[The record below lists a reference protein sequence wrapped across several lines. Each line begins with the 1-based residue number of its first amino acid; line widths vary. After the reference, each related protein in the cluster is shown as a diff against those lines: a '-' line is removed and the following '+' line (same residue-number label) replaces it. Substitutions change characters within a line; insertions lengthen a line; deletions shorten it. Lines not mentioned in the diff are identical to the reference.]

1 METPPAQPLQRQDS
15 AALLDL
21 LIAQMEL
28 EEAAGEEPPAET
40 PPPPPLPRVEAEET
54 SPLFANDAESKEAV
68 ERKRNHSDMMLSGSL
83 GGEAWSE
90 RRLTRDDFEPVAL
103 IGKGAFGE
111 VRLVRR
117 VDTRELFALKSMMKN
132 AMVAKNQVAHV
143 RAERDMLSL
152 SEDPAIAMLYDS
164 FQDSSHLY
172 MVMEFL
178 PGGDLMSLL
187 VKLDTLPE
195 DATRFYVC
203 EIAAAVQAVHDH
215 GYAHRDLKPDN
226 VLIDHDGHVKLTDL
240 GLCTRV
246 DGDGVVFEA
255 LGGECPRT
263 PDRATAPSDPGFSEV
278 APPTPPTCAS
288 PGFGDAGASPGP
300 SRRELA
306 YSTVGTP
313 DYIAPEVL
321 APVGYG
327 KACDWWSLGVIMYEC
342 LVGYTPF
349 YADDANATCRK
360 ILEWRKHLALP
371 ADARAR
377 LRRPC
382 VAFLAALL
390 ADASDRLG
398 ARGGLGDVA
407 RHEWVRSVDWRD
419 LRRAPAPFAPTGG
432 AALPQLLDE
441 LKTAR
446 ADDDRFPGLV
456 AAVTANFDHVAVG
469 AGARWTSAAGG
480 RAAPESAAR
489 RRDRRHGAPAPAPG
503 VPADAFV
510 DYTYR
515 RRRPSGAGPERA
527 AAAASARAS
536 IETLAK
542 RPSLGP
548 GASPNRGEAAK
559 KVDKGSGGEI
569 VLEVGV

>member
-1 METPPAQPLQRQDS
+1 
-15 AALLDL
+15 
-21 LIAQMEL
+21 
-28 EEAAGEEPPAET
+28 
-40 PPPPPLPRVEAEET
+40 
-54 SPLFANDAESKEAV
+54 
-68 ERKRNHSDMMLSGSL
+68 
-83 GGEAWSE
+83 
-90 RRLTRDDFEPVAL
+90 
-103 IGKGAFGE
+103 
-111 VRLVRR
+111 RLVRR

-195 DATRFYVC
+195 DATRFYKTRDDTRHPSQ
-203 EIAAAVQAVHDH
+203 VQAVHDH

-246 DGDGVVFEA
+246 DGDGV
-255 LGGECPRT
+255 
-263 PDRATAPSDPGFSEV
+263 
-278 APPTPPTCAS
+278 APPTPPACAS

-321 APVGYG
+321 APVGYGLSLVDFHTGYG

-419 LRRAPAPFAPTGG
+419 LRTAPAPFAPT
-432 AALPQLLDE
+432 
-441 LKTAR
+441 
-446 ADDDRFPGLV
+446 
-456 AAVTANFDHVAVG
+456 
-469 AGARWTSAAGG
+469 
-480 RAAPESAAR
+480 
-489 RRDRRHGAPAPAPG
+489 
-503 VPADAFV
+503 
-510 DYTYR
+510 
-515 RRRPSGAGPERA
+515 
-527 AAAASARAS
+527 
-536 IETLAK
+536 
-542 RPSLGP
+542 
-548 GASPNRGEAAK
+548 
-559 KVDKGSGGEI
+559 
-569 VLEVGV
+569 

>member
-1 METPPAQPLQRQDS
+1 
-15 AALLDL
+15 
-21 LIAQMEL
+21 
-28 EEAAGEEPPAET
+28 
-40 PPPPPLPRVEAEET
+40 
-54 SPLFANDAESKEAV
+54 
-68 ERKRNHSDMMLSGSL
+68 
-83 GGEAWSE
+83 
-90 RRLTRDDFEPVAL
+90 
-103 IGKGAFGE
+103 
-111 VRLVRR
+111 
-117 VDTRELFALKSMMKN
+117 MMKN

-195 DATRFYVC
+195 DATR
-203 EIAAAVQAVHDH
+203 EIAAAARPRRRVPADAGQ
-215 GYAHRDLKPDN
+215 RD
-226 VLIDHDGHVKLTDL
+226 GA
-240 GLCTRV
+240 G
-246 DGDGVVFEA
+246 
-255 LGGECPRT
+255 
-263 PDRATAPSDPGFSEV
+263 DPGFSEV
-278 APPTPPTCAS
+278 APPTPPACAS

-321 APVGYG
+321 APVGYGLCGNQIFNPTSISLVDFHTGYG

-360 ILEWRKHLALP
+360 ILEWRKHLAASATRASPPTPTAGSGRPDETLKCSVTSMSIRLIFDDSI
-371 ADARAR
+371 ALVEFSKRSRSARVETVACARAK
-377 LRRPC
+377 
-382 VAFLAALL
+382 
-390 ADASDRLG
+390 S
-398 ARGGLGDVA
+398 GGRFLGDVGGPASRSSRRSSRTPRPA
-407 RHEWVRSVDWRD
+407 RRAGRPER
-419 LRRAPAPFAPTGG
+419 RRAPRVGAVRRLAPGQRRSRRRA
-432 AALPQLLDE
+432 ARALPQLLDE

-456 AAVTANFDHVAVG
+456 AAVTANFDHVA
-469 AGARWTSAAGG
+469 AARRARWTSAAGG
-480 RAAPESAAR
+480 RCGAEGAR
-489 RRDRRHGAPAPAPG
+489 RRDRRHGGPAPAPG

-515 RRRPSGAGPERA
+515 RRRPSGAGPARGRGRVRA
-527 AAAASARAS
+527 RVHRARSRSGRPSARARRR
-536 IETLAK
+536 TAA
-542 RPSLGP
+542 RPRRRSTR
-548 GASPNRGEAAK
+548 A
-559 KVDKGSGGEI
+559 GGEI

>member
-1 METPPAQPLQRQDS
+1 
-15 AALLDL
+15 
-21 LIAQMEL
+21 MEL

-54 SPLFANDAESKEAV
+54 SPLFANDAESRRPSAQA
-68 ERKRNHSDMMLSGSL
+68 NHSDMMLSGSL

-111 VRLVRR
+111 VRLVRGPGTGLVRR

-195 DATRFYVC
+195 DATRFYV
-203 EIAAAVQAVHDH
+203 QAVHDH

-246 DGDGVVFEA
+246 DGDGVV
-255 LGGECPRT
+255 
-263 PDRATAPSDPGFSEV
+263 
-278 APPTPPTCAS
+278 APPTPPACAS

-321 APVGYG
+321 APVGYGPCGNQIFNPTSISLVDFHTGYG

-456 AAVTANFDHVAVG
+456 AAVTANFDHVAIG
-469 AGARWTSAAGG
+469 AGAVDVGAG
-480 RAAPESAAR
+480 RAAPGAAAPR
-489 RRDRRHGAPAPAPG
+489 PAPRRSRARAGRPRGRLRRLHLPPAP
-503 VPADAFV
+503 
-510 DYTYR
+510 
-515 RRRPSGAGPERA
+515 PERRGPGARGA
-527 AAAASARAS
+527 AAAH
-536 IETLAK
+536 
-542 RPSLGP
+542 PSREAAVLGP

-559 KVDKGSGGEI
+559 VDKGRRRDR
-569 VLEVGV
+569 LEVGV

>member
-1 METPPAQPLQRQDS
+1 
-15 AALLDL
+15 
-21 LIAQMEL
+21 
-28 EEAAGEEPPAET
+28 
-40 PPPPPLPRVEAEET
+40 
-54 SPLFANDAESKEAV
+54 
-68 ERKRNHSDMMLSGSL
+68 MMLSGSL

-103 IGKGAFGE
+103 IGKARSA
-111 VRLVRR
+111 RLVRR

-195 DATRFYVC
+195 DATRFYV
-203 EIAAAVQAVHDH
+203 QAVHDH

-263 PDRATAPSDPGFSEV
+263 PDSGGAGDRA
-278 APPTPPTCAS
+278 
-288 PGFGDAGASPGP
+288 
-300 SRRELA
+300 SRSLVDFH
-306 YSTVGTP
+306 T
-313 DYIAPEVL
+313 
-321 APVGYG
+321 GYG

-407 RHEWVRSVDWRD
+407 RHEWTAPCPVAPVARGRGGVVAVARGPTSGAPASSPVVSFSASSSSPSGGA
-419 LRRAPAPFAPTGG
+419 RAPADDEGG
-432 AALPQLLDE
+432 EADE
-441 LKTAR
+441 GEKGR
-446 ADDDRFPGLV
+446 DDGGD
-456 AAVTANFDHVAVG
+456 G
-469 AGARWTSAAGG
+469 AGARADGRKGAPTADKGPPRRGAGVAGGAAVGARAAGG
-480 RAAPESAAR
+480 R
-489 RRDRRHGAPAPAPG
+489 
-503 VPADAFV
+503 
-510 DYTYR
+510 
-515 RRRPSGAGPERA
+515 GAGG
-527 AAAASARAS
+527 ARA
-536 IETLAK
+536 
-542 RPSLGP
+542 RVDGRGDGRDVRGDDG
-548 GASPNRGEAAK
+548 GAVASRVAA
-559 KVDKGSGGEI
+559 
-569 VLEVGV
+569 

>member
-1 METPPAQPLQRQDS
+1 
-15 AALLDL
+15 
-21 LIAQMEL
+21 MEL

-111 VRLVRR
+111 VRLVRGAGTGLVG

-246 DGDGVVFEA
+246 DGDGVVFET
-255 LGGECPRT
+255 LGGECPRA
-263 PDRATAPSDPGFSEV
+263 PDSGGARRPASRV

-327 KACDWWSLGVIMYEC
+327 PCGNQIFNPTSISLVDFHTGYGKACDWWSLGVIMYEC

-371 ADARAR
+371 AGSGSGGPASRSSRRSSRTPRTGSARGAASATSRATSGCGPSTGATSGRAR
-377 LRRPC
+377 
-382 VAFLAALL
+382 
-390 ADASDRLG
+390 
-398 ARGGLGDVA
+398 
-407 RHEWVRSVDWRD
+407 RSR
-419 LRRAPAPFAPTGG
+419 RRA

-446 ADDDRFPGLV
+446 ADDDRFPGSSPRSRRTSTTSQS
-456 AAVTANFDHVAVG
+456 ARRGVG
-469 AGARWTSAAGG
+469 AGAAPGAA
-480 RAAPESAAR
+480 A
-489 RRDRRHGAPAPAPG
+489 RDRRHGGPAPAPG

-515 RRRPSGAGPERA
+515 RRRPSGAGLSA
-527 AAAASARAS
+527 AAARAAS

-559 KVDKGSGGEI
+559 KVDGPAARSSSRSACNDP
-569 VLEVGV
+569 